1 MAHTTSTTIEREP
14 ITGAQADR
22 NPGGDFLA
30 YLGID
35 PFAELA
41 EDASDAIDEL
51 YDEMTI
57 FDYSDC
63 NRYWNASLTE
73 EDEAAII
80 DRYADRIWD
89 ENGTPRTC

>member
-14 ITGAQADR
+14 IIGAQTGNIPD
-22 NPGGDFLA
+22 GDFLA
-30 YLGID
+30 YLGLN
-35 PFAELA
+35 PFEDLT
-41 EDASDAIDEL
+41 EDASDAIDEIFA
-51 YDEMTI
+51 EMTI